1 MRRLKPFIAFCCG
14 LLCFLTTAIS
24 HADTILEDL
33 NNTPIS
39 WSSLKG
45 KWVFINVWASWCG
58 PCVEEISELN
68 RFYEANKH
76 KNVMVYAVN
85 YDALPL
91 FKQQRLIRKF
101 SIRYPSLKLNTV
113 ARLHLGDLSVVPVTY
128 VFNPEGELTTALY
141 GGQTYRSFKEVL
153 ATSQEQPSKWHA

>member
-1 MRRLKPFIAFCCG
+1 MHLSKSLLSFCCS
-14 LLCFLTTAIS
+14 LLCFFMIQSAA
-24 HADTILEDL
+24 ADTILEDV

-76 KNVMVYAVN
+76 KNVMVFAVN
-85 YDALPL
+85 YDSLPL

-101 SIRYPSLKLNTV
+101 SIHYPSLKLNTV

-128 VFNPEGELTTALY
+128 VFNPQGELTTALY
-141 GGQTYRSFKEVL
+141 GGQTYQSFKEVL
-153 ATSQEQPSKWHA
+153 STSLEQPSKWHA